1 MIKSNLLIF
10 IYLLYQINYF
20 IKFKNF
26 KIIINYYKLEF
37 YFKLITINY
46 FNQSLIININFNQQL
61 KVKLFTN
68 QQSWV

>member
-10 IYLLYQINYF
+10 IYLLYHINYF

-26 KIIINYYKLEF
+26 KIIISYYKLEF

-68 QQSWV
+68 Q

>member
-46 FNQSLIININFNQQL
+46 FNQSLIININFNQQF
-61 KVKLFTN
+61 KVKLFNN
-68 QQSWV
+68 Q

>member
-68 QQSWV
+68 Q

>member
-1 MIKSNLLIF
+1 MIKSNLIFF

-26 KIIINYYKLEF
+26 KTIISYYKLEF

-61 KVKLFTN
+61 KVKLFIN
-68 QQSWV
+68 Q